1 MFITLSIYSKNS
13 NSLTNFLKFFYKL
26 KVNKIL
32 KLKFPPVQSQKNKKV
47 FFFSVL
53 QSPHVNKKSQEQFGY
68 YIYNKQL
75 KIHVSQINKFLAIW
89 KIVKIKLFS
98 DVKIKTKFWLNTKSF
113 KPTLFNK
120 TDYDRFIL
128 KFFQKCDSKSLKSK
142 KLKRLAPNQ
151 YSFSNNTGHAFLKL
165 LDVHG
170 EILLKKFNSYD
181 LKTEN

>member
-75 KIHVSQINKFLAIW
+75 KIHVSQINKFLVI
-89 KIVKIKLFS
+89 
-98 DVKIKTKFWLNTKSF
+98 
-113 KPTLFNK
+113 
-120 TDYDRFIL
+120 
-128 KFFQKCDSKSLKSK
+128 
-142 KLKRLAPNQ
+142 
-151 YSFSNNTGHAFLKL
+151 
-165 LDVHG
+165 
-170 EILLKKFNSYD
+170 
-181 LKTEN
+181 